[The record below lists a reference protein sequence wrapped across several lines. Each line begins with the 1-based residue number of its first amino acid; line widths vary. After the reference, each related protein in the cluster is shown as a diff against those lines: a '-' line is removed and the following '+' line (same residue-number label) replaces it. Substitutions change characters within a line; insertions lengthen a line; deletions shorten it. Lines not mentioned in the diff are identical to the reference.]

1 MNYSNLTPEL
11 SALCRAAMQ
20 EEDPTYTFQDKDHF
34 GTLHETLKLEA
45 EEEYQLMLAETVFG
59 L

>member
-1 MNYSNLTPEL
+1 MNYSTLTPEL
-11 SALCRAAMQ
+11 SALARAAMQ
-20 EEDPTYTFQDKDHF
+20 EEDPFYTFQEKDHF

>member
-20 EEDPTYTFQDKDHF
+20 EEDPSYTFQEKDHF

>member
-20 EEDPTYTFQDKDHF
+20 EEDPTYTFQDPDHF

-45 EEEYQLMLAETVFG
+45 EEEYQLMLAKCVFD

>member
-1 MNYSNLTPEL
+1 M
-11 SALCRAAMQ
+11 CRAAMQ
-20 EEDPTYTFQDKDHF
+20 EEDPFYTFQEKDHF

>member
-11 SALCRAAMQ
+11 SALTRAAMQ
-20 EEDPTYTFQDKDHF
+20 EEDPFYTFQDKDHF

-45 EEEYQLMLAETVFG
+45 EEEYQLMLANCVFG
-59 L
+59 Q